1 MEISKDGSLD
11 KTLLFLLNLTL
22 TLVNLWKF
30 PKTDL
35 DKTLLGFTKIDLS
48 TGKSMKFPKTD
59 LDKTL
64 LYLLKL
70 TWRHAGKSMEI
81 SKDRSG

>member
-1 MEISKDGSLD
+1 MEVSKDGS
-11 KTLLFLLNLTL
+11 
-22 TLVNLWKF
+22 
-30 PKTDL
+30 
-35 DKTLLGFTKIDLS
+35 
-48 TGKSMKFPKTD
+48 

-70 TWRHAGKSMEI
+70 TLTLVNLWNFPKIDLDKTLLGFTEIDLSTGKSTEI

>member
-1 MEISKDGSLD
+1 MEISKDGSLV
-11 KTLLFLLNLTL
+11 KTLVYLLKLTL

-35 DKTLLGFTKIDLS
+35 DKTLLRFTKIDLS
-48 TGKSMKFPKTD
+48 TGKSM
-59 LDKTL
+59 
-64 LYLLKL
+64 
-70 TWRHAGKSMEI
+70 EI

>member
-1 MEISKDGSLD
+1 MEVSKDGS
-11 KTLLFLLNLTL
+11 
-22 TLVNLWKF
+22 
-30 PKTDL
+30 
-35 DKTLLGFTKIDLS
+35 
-48 TGKSMKFPKTD
+48 

-70 TWRHAGKSMEI
+70 TLTLVNLWIFPKIDLDKTLLGFTEIDLSTGKSTEI

>member
-1 MEISKDGSLD
+1 MEISKDGSLN
-11 KTLLFLLNLTL
+11 KPLLFLLKLTL

-30 PKTDL
+30 PKTDM

-48 TGKSMKFPKTD
+48 TGKSI
-59 LDKTL
+59 
-64 LYLLKL
+64 
-70 TWRHAGKSMEI
+70 EI

>member
-1 MEISKDGSLD
+1 MEVSEDGS
-11 KTLLFLLNLTL
+11 
-22 TLVNLWKF
+22 
-30 PKTDL
+30 
-35 DKTLLGFTKIDLS
+35 
-48 TGKSMKFPKTD
+48 

-70 TWRHAGKSMEI
+70 TLTLVNLWNFPKTDLDKTLPGFTEIDLSTGKSTEI

>member
-11 KTLLFLLNLTL
+11 KTLLDLLKLTL

-48 TGKSMKFPKTD
+48 T
-59 LDKTL
+59 LVNL
-64 LYLLKL
+64 
-70 TWRHAGKSMEI
+70 
-81 SKDRSG
+81 